1 MRFLPLG
8 LDQKQVLIVNGLTGA
23 PQVRPVLRDG
33 CHMALRSTADGLGR
47 AIFLGVL
54 SMDPLMGR
62 LTRGRKPFAR
72 AVQRPLPG
80 PSNVSHFASL
90 DNAEF
95 HPLMSLA
102 EGRAPVPLQ

>member
-54 SMDPLMGR
+54 SMDPLM
-62 LTRGRKPFAR
+62 
-72 AVQRPLPG
+72 RPPETSASFVCSSLVHRW
-80 PSNVSHFASL
+80 SESQQSVSLWHS
-90 DNAEF
+90 
-95 HPLMSLA
+95 
-102 EGRAPVPLQ
+102 QK